1 MATPSHSEGPYAS
14 NPDGSAKDPAAF
26 QKAVLGDANK
36 MKALEA
42 EPEVLKVVKG
52 QDLQQFQE
60 LLKTVYA
67 VMSLAQ
73 LDYKCLHHR
82 TSHSFL
88 ISRAAEHHAG

>member
-1 MATPSHSEGPYAS
+1 MATPTSSEGPYAS
-14 NPDGSAKDPAAF
+14 NADGSAKDPAAF

-67 VMSLAQ
+67 VDSSAKS
-73 LDYKCLHHR
+73 DYQCLHR
-82 TSHSFL
+82 ESHTLSEFV
-88 ISRAAEHHAG
+88 

>member
-1 MATPSHSEGPYAS
+1 MPTSTSSEGPYAS

-60 LLKTVYA
+60 LLKTIYA
-67 VMSLAQ
+67 VITLA
-73 LDYKCLHHR
+73 
-82 TSHSFL
+82 
-88 ISRAAEHHAG
+88 G